1 MEQSVLLAERWIM
14 ARLRHARF
22 FSLAELNAAI
32 TVENGGAIFGHA
44 SGGIVL
50 LRAA

>member
-1 MEQSVLLAERWIM
+1 MSKADPFPNLLRA
-14 ARLRHARF
+14 F
-22 FSLAELNAAI
+22 FYEC
-32 TVENGGAIFGHA
+32 ENGGAIFGHA

>member
-1 MEQSVLLAERWIM
+1 MSCGSWIIEPGVPTFDENLSVAG
-14 ARLRHARF
+14 
-22 FSLAELNAAI
+22 
-32 TVENGGAIFGHA
+32 ENGGAIFGHA

>member
-1 MEQSVLLAERWIM
+1 MRHDPATGALVVMLRGLKMPGM
-14 ARLRHARF
+14 AQA
-22 FSLAELNAAI
+22 
-32 TVENGGAIFGHA
+32 ENGGAIFGHA

>member
-1 MEQSVLLAERWIM
+1 MVDAV
-14 ARLRHARF
+14 
-22 FSLAELNAAI
+22 
-32 TVENGGAIFGHA
+32 TTPDENGGAIFGHA

>member
-1 MEQSVLLAERWIM
+1 MSDQAPEILLAHHLK
-14 ARLRHARF
+14 ALKLPTCLR
-22 FSLAELNAAI
+22 
-32 TVENGGAIFGHA
+32 ENGGAIFGHA

>member
-1 MEQSVLLAERWIM
+1 MKLGAALAI
-14 ARLRHARF
+14 
-22 FSLAELNAAI
+22 LALAA
-32 TVENGGAIFGHA
+32 ENGGAIFGHA